1 VAPDHGLRV
10 PPPVPYYRE
19 TGAGPAVV
27 CLHASASNSRQWQ
40 PLADQLAPRFR
51 VLAADAYGSG
61 QSPAWKAKRPL
72 TLRDEV
78 ALLEPVFAR
87 AGGPVTLVAHSYGA
101 AVALIAALERPE
113 RVHALA
119 LYEPTLFSLVNAESP
134 PPNDVDGFRA
144 TFARAA
150 ALFDTGD
157 PAGAGRCF
165 VDYWAGE
172 GAWAQMPE
180 PRQGQVAVSMAN
192 LRGWYGACMAELTPL
207 RAFSWLGAPVL
218 LMTGRKSP
226 PSSRAVARLLSYALP
241 RVEVME
247 FDELGHMGP
256 VTHPEP
262 VNKAIGRFLER
273 HRPFHHAD
281 LLQIGANLGGADSRD
296 VSEDAARARG

>member
-1 VAPDHGLRV
+1 VAPDRGLRV

-40 PLADQLAPRFR
+40 PLADALAPRFR
-51 VLAADAYGSG
+51 VLAADSYGSG

-113 RVHALA
+113 LVHALV
-119 LYEPTLFSLVNAESP
+119 LYEPTLFSLVNTESP

-144 TFARAA
+144 AFARAA
-150 ALFDTGD
+150 ALCDAGD

-192 LRGWYGACMAELTPL
+192 LRSWYGACMAELTPL

-226 PSSRAVARLLSYALP
+226 PSSRSVARLLARALP
-241 RVEVME
+241 RVEAME
-247 FDELGHMGP
+247 FDDLGHMGP
-256 VTHPEP
+256 VTHPEA

-281 LLQIGANLGGADSRD
+281 LLRIGANLGSADSRD

>member
-1 VAPDHGLRV
+1 ML
-10 PPPVPYYRE
+10 PPTPFFRE
-19 TGAGPAVV
+19 AGSGPAVV

-40 PLADQLAPRFR
+40 PLTDALAPRFR
-51 VLAADAYGSG
+51 VLAADSWGSG
-61 QSPAWKAKRPL
+61 QSPAWKAKRPV

-78 ALLEPVFAR
+78 ALLEAVFAR

-113 RVHALA
+113 LVHALA
-119 LYEPTLFSLVNAESP
+119 LYEPTLFSLVNAESL

-144 TFARAA
+144 AFARAA
-150 ALFDTGD
+150 ALFDAGD

-180 PRQGQVAVSMAN
+180 PRQGQVAVSMSN
-192 LRGWYGACMAELTPL
+192 LRGWYSACMAELTPL

-218 LMTGRKSP
+218 LMSGRKSP
-226 PSSRAVARLLSYALP
+226 ASSRAVARLLSQALP

-247 FDELGHMGP
+247 FDDLGHMGP
-256 VTHPEP
+256 VTHPET
-262 VNKAIGRFLER
+262 VNKAIARFLER

-281 LLQIGANLGGADSRD
+281 LLQIAGNLGRADSREASD
-296 VSEDAARARG
+296 DAARARG